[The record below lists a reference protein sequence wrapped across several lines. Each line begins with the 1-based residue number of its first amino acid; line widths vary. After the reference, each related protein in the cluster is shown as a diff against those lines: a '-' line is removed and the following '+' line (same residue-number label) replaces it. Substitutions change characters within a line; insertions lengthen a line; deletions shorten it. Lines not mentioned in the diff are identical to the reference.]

1 MSNELD
7 HSIRTY
13 LLAFAMKAFA
23 QSQGKQLTAPH
34 PYLRFVSWHLE
45 QVAEGEIKR
54 LVVTLPPRHLK
65 TFLASVCLAAWILA
79 RDPSAKILILSYG
92 QELAEKIAFEI
103 RGILQSEWFQ
113 RLFKTRI
120 ATNRRKLNDFVTTD
134 GGGVRSVSVEGG
146 VTGLG
151 ADVIIVDDPVQ
162 IKDSDNLKQLERI
175 NDLFDS
181 EVRTRLNDPKKG
193 RIVIVA
199 HRLAEND
206 LPGHVLEEGG
216 WKHVNLPL
224 VANRARLYTTRDGFA
239 WPRQKGELL
248 RPDAFSRGDLE
259 RLRRMKR
266 PNFETLQ
273 QQNPGARNLRIQA
286 KHFGKFSPGMVPTDL
301 PVVLSVDPG
310 QKGGTANSYSVV
322 QAWGFYQDQFF
333 LLNQWREQSRY
344 SELRS
349 AVRSFIRKHRPSVV
363 LIEAT
368 GQGPALQ
375 SEIRPMR
382 GMEVVAVTPIDHKV
396 KRLGRHQRLIRSGKL
411 SVPDTAPWVEEFLG
425 EATLFPYAPHDD
437 QIDAMSQF
445 LDWTA
450 GHPTPNKRP
459 PRALI
464 SGVSSQGVPL
474 LASRGWGVATME
486 APGCVLARKTV
497 FPRYR

>member
-1 MSNELD
+1 MSAQLD
-7 HSIRTY
+7 HDIRTY

-23 QSQGKQLTAPH
+23 QSQGKPLATPH

-45 QVAEGEIKR
+45 QVADGQIKR
-54 LVVTLPPRHLK
+54 LVVALPPRHLK

-103 RGILQSEWFQ
+103 RGILQSVWFE

-120 ATNRRKLNDFVTTD
+120 ATNRKKLNDFVTTD

-175 NDLFDS
+175 NDLFDG
-181 EVRTRLNDPKKG
+181 EVMTRLNDPKKG

-206 LPGHVLEEGG
+206 LPGHVLAEGG

-224 VANRARLYTTRDGFA
+224 IANRARTYKTHDGGV
-239 WPRQKGELL
+239 WLRKKGELL
-248 RPDAFSRGDLE
+248 RPDAFSGGDIE

-273 QQNPGARNLRIQA
+273 QQNPGARNLRIAA
-286 KHFGKFSPGMVPTDL
+286 KHFGRFSPGMVPSDL
-301 PVVLSVDPG
+301 PVVLSIDPG
-310 QKGGTANSYSVV
+310 QKGGPANSYSVV
-322 QAWGFYQDQFF
+322 QAWAVHQEQY
-333 LLNQWREQSRY
+333 LLLDQWREQTNYRD
-344 SELRS
+344 LRS
-349 AVRSFIRKHRPSVV
+349 AARSFIRKYRPSVV

-375 SEIRPMR
+375 SEIRPQR
-382 GMEVVAVTPIDHKV
+382 GMEVVSVIPIDHKV
-396 KRLGRHQRLIRSGKL
+396 KRLGKHQRLIRSGKL
-411 SVPDTAPWVEEFLG
+411 SVPDVAPWVEDFLD

-437 QIDAMSQF
+437 QVDAMSQL

-450 GHPTPNKRP
+450 GHPTPSKRP
-459 PRALI
+459 PRALM
-464 SGVSSQGVPL
+464 SGVSSQGIPL
-474 LASRGWGVATME
+474 QTSRGWGVSIME
-486 APGCVLARKTV
+486 APGCVLARKMA